1 MARLPRLTSR
11 PDRGSDLPA
20 EPRQSAPT
28 KRPSRRREQ
37 PVTSLLDVDF
47 YKFTMG
53 QFVFRRHPE
62 VRVRYRLLCR
72 TPDAAL
78 ARRVPVEALREAL
91 ERARALSFTE
101 AELEYLRTGIT
112 PGLFGEDFLQ
122 FLAEL
127 RLPPVAVARA
137 GDGFDLEVE
146 APWPSLILWETI
158 ILSTLGELLTRAA
171 LSGGG
176 AGAEREAEERGRER
190 LARKIETLRRNPGV
204 RFASFGTRRRFSR
217 RWQLELE
224 ERLAEELPEQFV
236 GTSSVLAARRH
247 GLRPIGTVAHE
258 IFMVAAVLGE
268 GSGDGDRP
276 ASDAEIAGS
285 LLRTADA
292 WWDLYGEPYSLFLT
306 DTWGSES
313 YFRGLGEPRARRFR
327 GVRHDSGDPVAFGE
341 RVIRWYS
348 DLGIA
353 PREKEAVFSDGLE
366 VEDLVALQRRFA
378 GRVGVSFGWGTNLT
392 NDCGLP
398 TFSLVVKPVAANG
411 RPLVKLSDDAA
422 KSTGD
427 PAEVARYRR
436 VFDCPAVAGP
446 PPRY

>member
-1 MARLPRLTSR
+1 M
-11 PDRGSDLPA
+11 
-20 EPRQSAPT
+20 
-28 KRPSRRREQ
+28 

-78 ARRVPVEALREAL
+78 ARRVPVEEFREAL
-91 ERARALSFTE
+91 EGARALSFTE

-127 RLPPVAVARA
+127 RLPPVAVAAGRDDG
-137 GDGFDLEVE
+137 GDGVDLEVE
-146 APWPSLILWETI
+146 APWPNLILWETI

-190 LARKIETLRRNPGV
+190 LARKIGTLRRNPGI
-204 RFASFGTRRRFSR
+204 RFASFGTRRRFSG

-224 ERLAEELPEQFV
+224 EHLAEELPEQFV
-236 GTSSVLAARRH
+236 GTSSVLSARRH

-258 IFMVAAVLGE
+258 VFMVGAVLGE
-268 GSGDGDRP
+268 GSGDGDSP
-276 ASDAEIAGS
+276 ASDAEIVGS
-285 LLRTADA
+285 FLRMADA
-292 WWDLYGEPYSLFLT
+292 WWEMYGEPYSLFLT

-313 YFRGLGEPRARRFR
+313 FFRSLGESRARRFR
-327 GVRHDSGDPVAFGE
+327 GVRHDSGDPAAFGE
-341 RVIRWYS
+341 RVLRWYS

-353 PREKEAVFSDGLE
+353 PGAKEIVFSDGLE
-366 VEDLVALQRRFA
+366 VEDLVALDRRFA
-378 GRVGVSFGWGTNLT
+378 ERVGVSFGWGTNLT

-398 TFSLVVKPVAANG
+398 TYSLVVKPVAANG

-436 VFDCPAVAGP
+436 IFDCPAVAGP